1 MDPDEEQ
8 EVKIELAKLERAG
21 ERQKVKNI
29 RGSQFFGTKSNKKM
43 KNRKKLERHRKA
55 GPFFNATMQ
64 EEFDSLAYAGKAV
77 DLIENGDESPM
88 FIYLALL
95 TKVYPDGTDQ
105 RKNLVRRRLQKV
117 FQQKIFPRLQQDKM
131 VEKIAIPQL
140 ILKIR
145 FGK

>member
-1 MDPDEEQ
+1 MDPDEEL

-21 ERQKVKNI
+21 ERQTVKNI
-29 RGSQFFGTKSNKKM
+29 RGSQFFGSKSN

-55 GPFFNATMQ
+55 GPFFNATKQ

-117 FQQKIFPRLQQDKM
+117 FQQKIFP
-131 VEKIAIPQL
+131 
-140 ILKIR
+140 
-145 FGK
+145 

>member
-29 RGSQFFGTKSNKKM
+29 RGSQFFGSKSNKK
-43 KNRKKLERHRKA
+43 RKKLKRHRKA
-55 GPFFNATMQ
+55 GPFFNATKQ

-117 FQQKIFPRLQQDKM
+117 FQQKIFPKLQQDKM

>member
-21 ERQKVKNI
+21 ERQKKKNI
-29 RGSQFFGTKSNKKM
+29 RGSQFFGSKSH

-55 GPFFNATMQ
+55 GPFFNATKQ

-117 FQQKIFPRLQQDKM
+117 FQQKIFPKLQQDKM